1 MEQTSR
7 LTSQELL
14 GKLPKIANRDTALRA
29 VTQNV
34 LAILEE
40 SYPHLEVREEW
51 SNRSFLDELIELG
64 PGHLMGYSIQEKTPL
79 ETPEVRTR
87 LFGLLKHIRTH
98 DTRELCYL
106 DSPYRNSAEGSK
118 LVVRVNEKPVIDA
131 CESVAGKTGGMVH
144 VEYNF

>member
-7 LTSQELL
+7 LTSQELV

-29 VTQNV
+29 VTKNV

-40 SYPHLEVREEW
+40 SYPHLDVQK
-51 SNRSFLDELIELG
+51 ELG
-64 PGHLMGYSIQEKTPL
+64 LDYMRGYSIQEKTPL

-106 DSPYRNSAEGSK
+106 DSPDRNSAEGSK
-118 LVVRVNEKPVIDA
+118 LVVKVNEKPVIDA
-131 CESVAGKTGGMVH
+131 CESVAGRTGGMVH
-144 VEYNF
+144 VEYDF